1 LRQTMERFART
12 CNMRQTER
20 TFAEGR
26 PGRVNRRQCA
36 CLGLALVLTLACVP
50 AGRSQTPQVP
60 GWNHGTQ
67 EPVRPD
73 KPIQAG
79 VESPEDERRTTA
91 IMTESQLRELNL
103 ERQKQMVAD
112 ANKLLKLATELND
125 EISAANRGTLTP
137 DQLRKIAKIEKLAR
151 SVKER
156 MTIGVGQ
163 PELLAP
169 PPVYNIP

>member
-1 LRQTMERFART
+1 MQRVATTCNLRQAERA
-12 CNMRQTER
+12 
-20 TFAEGR
+20 FAEGR
-26 PGRVNRRQCA
+26 PGCVNRGLRA

-50 AGRSQTPQVP
+50 AGRSQAP

-67 EPVRPD
+67 EPTRPD
-73 KPIQAG
+73 NPIRAG
-79 VESPEDERRTTA
+79 VDTPDDDRRTTTM
-91 IMTESQLRELNL
+91 MTESQLRELNQ
-103 ERQKQMVAD
+103 ERQKQIVAD

-156 MTIGVGQ
+156 MTIGAGQ
-163 PELLAP
+163 PALLAP
-169 PPVYNIP
+169 QPVYINNP

>member
-1 LRQTMERFART
+1 MQRVARTWNLRQA
-12 CNMRQTER
+12 ER

-26 PGRVNRRQCA
+26 LGCVNRRQRA
-36 CLGLALVLTLACVP
+36 CLRLALVLALTCVP
-50 AGRSQTPQVP
+50 AGRSQSSQVP

-79 VESPEDERRTTA
+79 VDTPDDDRRTTS
-91 IMTESQLRELNL
+91 IMTQSQLRELNQ

-156 MTIGVGQ
+156 MTIGAGQ
-163 PELLAP
+163 PGLLAP
-169 PPVYNIP
+169 QPVYTTP